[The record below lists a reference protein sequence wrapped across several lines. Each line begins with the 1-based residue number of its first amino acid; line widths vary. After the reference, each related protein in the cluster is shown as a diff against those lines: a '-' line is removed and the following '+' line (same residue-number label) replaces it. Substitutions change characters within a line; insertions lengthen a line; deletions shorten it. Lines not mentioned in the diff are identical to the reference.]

1 MRITDLP
8 SLRGTVVNSNR
19 LTSEVAKAIS
29 SVQVYR
35 RQANRDPQAAALLH
49 AFFLEAAEA
58 VAPTTADE
66 APDETSVDETPIKET
81 VDAA

>member
-8 SLRGTVVNSNR
+8 SLRGTVANSNR

-29 SVQVYR
+29 GVQVYR

-58 VAPTTADE
+58 VAPVTADE
-66 APDETSVDETPIKET
+66 APETTELNEVA
-81 VDAA
+81 DAA